1 MQERKQAQAITLWLD
16 LGCKG
21 TPSRKQRVRWRVTL
35 DTFDARGEVANS
47 ERLLSY
53 DFDADGREAAVAGA
67 CREAASKGLPF
78 INVELLYERGMG
90 SDSDG

>member
-16 LGCKG
+16 LGCRG

-35 DTFDARGEVANS
+35 DTFDTRGEVANS

-67 CREAASKGLPF
+67 CREAASRGLPF